1 MNKMRSGDGSYYY
14 YSYYGAENLN
24 GSGKAA
30 ESNEP
35 AAPLAAS

>member
-1 MNKMRSGDGSYYY
+1 MNKMRSGGGAYYY
-14 YSYYGAENLN
+14 YSYYGAESQN

-30 ESNEP
+30 ESKEP